1 MDRYGHVV
9 LHLLAEHVLIIF
21 RRHDVQPCHCGELK
35 CVGFIGGKTQ
45 TDIGA
50 MDHLYLD
57 GNVVFGLSFL
67 PFHLI
72 MSISKHL
79 TTDEVE
85 ALGLKGSK
93 KKKGRKLDEDYMV
106 RIQTVESPYADL
118 LNCLDRQPDL
128 KPLQEKDVPKVVQ
141 AMRQTTSRKVLY
153 KLLTRVK
160 VNQIPYPHKTMLIGS
175 IPSPTVNAFAW
186 IQSND
191 QYP

>member
-1 MDRYGHVV
+1 M
-9 LHLLAEHVLIIF
+9 LIIF
-21 RRHDVQPCHCGELK
+21 RRHDVQPCHCGEPK

-79 TTDEVE
+79 ITDEVE
-85 ALGLKGSK
+85 ALGLRGSR
-93 KKKGRKLDEDYMV
+93 KKKGRNYMV

-160 VNQIPYPHKTMLIGS
+160 VIQIPYPHKTMLIGS

-186 IQSND
+186 IQSDD
-191 QYP
+191 QYPR